1 MGNITPQLIEQVKQ
15 AYQEQTSLSIQGNN
29 SKHFMGRTQEANSTA
44 TPKILST
51 AEHKGIISYQPVE
64 LVMTARAGTTLVE
77 LQAALDEHQQMLAF
91 EAPDFNSQAT
101 LAGTLAANLSGPA
114 RPWVGSIR
122 DMILGTRLINGTG
135 EHLKFGGQV
144 MKNVAGYDLS
154 RMQAGALGTLGVMTE
169 LSFKVLPKPEATE
182 SLQLTICA
190 NDAIIL
196 MNQLAGQPKPLSGAC
211 WHNGQLHIRLSGSA
225 RAVDKTLTQWQQD
238 YGFNPEAKDSH
249 FWQQLQQYQLPFFN
263 HLENNDALWRFSI
276 NSTTKHLIT
285 DSVISPVRIPPITTS
300 PIAISQIESNDCLI
314 DWCGSQRWIRTSASS
329 VQTSEINTEI
339 GQTREQMQQLAEA
352 SGGTVSLWRG
362 GDRQQ
367 EVNHKPNPI
376 LQRLQKNV
384 KQAMDPVGIF
394 NPGRLYS
401 WM

>member
-1 MGNITPQLIEQVKQ
+1 
-15 AYQEQTSLSIQGNN
+15 
-29 SKHFMGRTQEANSTA
+29 
-44 TPKILST
+44 
-51 AEHKGIISYQPVE
+51 
-64 LVMTARAGTTLVE
+64 
-77 LQAALDEHQQMLAF
+77 
-91 EAPDFNSQAT
+91 
-101 LAGTLAANLSGPA
+101 
-114 RPWVGSIR
+114 
-122 DMILGTRLINGTG
+122 
-135 EHLKFGGQV
+135 

-182 SLQLTICA
+182 SLILDIPA
-190 NDAIIL
+190 HDAIIL

-211 WHNGQLHIRLSGSA
+211 WYNGQLHIRLSGSA
-225 RAVDKTLTQWQQD
+225 RAVDKTLTQWQQA
-238 YGFNPEAKDSH
+238 YGFNPEAKDSN

-276 NSTTKHLIT
+276 NSTAKHLIT
-285 DSVISPVRIPPITTS
+285 DSVISPVRTPPITTS
-300 PIAISQIESNDCLI
+300 PIESNDCLM

-329 VQTSEINTEI
+329 VQTSEINTGT
-339 GQTREQMQQLAEA
+339 GQIREQMQQLAEA

-362 GDRQQ
+362 GDRLQ